1 MSEESYLTYNIG
13 EKFWV
18 LNVMKNWKSEK
29 IKMIDSEGTE
39 WYRYPDGT
47 NTYKI
52 DELEIVGK
60 LFFTIEGE
68 GALWN
73 EEEYVDRYSVRVN
86 GKHLDQVGQED
97 LDGERGY
104 PYYFRSREEAE
115 AKVAELKASE

>member
-18 LNVMKNWKSEK
+18 LNVMKNWNSEK
-29 IKMIDSEGTE
+29 IKMIDADGNE

-47 NTYKI
+47 NNYKI
-52 DELEIVGK
+52 DEFEVVGK
-60 LFFTIEGE
+60 LTFRIEGE

-73 EEEYVDRYSVRVN
+73 EEEYVDRYVVRVN
-86 GKHLDQVGQED
+86 GEHLDEVWQED

-104 PYYFRSREEAE
+104 PYYFRSREDAE
-115 AKVAELKASE
+115 AKIVELKSKE

>member
-1 MSEESYLTYNIG
+1 MSGESYLTYNIG

-18 LNVMKNWKSEK
+18 LNVMKNWNSNK
-29 IKMIDSEGTE
+29 IKMIDAEGTE

-73 EEEYVDRYSVRVN
+73 EEEYVDRYAVRVN
-86 GKHLDQVGQED
+86 GDHLDEVWQED

-104 PYYFRSREEAE
+104 PYYFRSHEEAE
-115 AKVAELKASE
+115 AKIVELKASE